1 MTRGRRY
8 THVLYQPT
16 LPGAMLLCDLFS
28 LFCIV
33 LLEMRRAGML
43 DDYGDETK
51 LPVGGWGGGVVMQS
65 CDGGGERIMIR
76 LELSF

>member
-1 MTRGRRY
+1 MI
-8 THVLYQPT
+8 
-16 LPGAMLLCDLFS
+16 LFS

-51 LPVGGWGGGVVMQS
+51 LPVGGWGGG
-65 CDGGGERIMIR
+65 GG
-76 LELSF
+76 L

>member
-8 THVLYQPT
+8 ICTLPTT
-16 LPGAMLLCDLFS
+16 LPGAMLLCDFIS

-51 LPVGGWGGGVVMQS
+51 LPVGGWGGGVVMQT
-65 CDGGGERIMIR
+65 CGGGEECGRG
-76 LELSF
+76 